1 MGRKSR
7 QQSKKVPYISPHP
20 VRVGEIYIGSG
31 HHRCG
36 NRYWM
41 ISSLPKGDKVDIRC
55 TACRKERT
63 VCLSAIANDFKLYS
77 RPNTK
82 NRNSLNGVSAFK
94 LNPHSLIG
102 LYSTRSCSNNSHK
115 IKDVIARIPVKVNGK
130 PQIID
135 VDAWYCETCKIYY
148 ILHSTYDGINGIPIC
163 DVKDFRTGKIISS
176 ATDYDNV
183 VTSNYETMLHKL
195 GYNVNQQENLS
206 SQERQKIL
214 AQIVQKRQIS
224 KNEIISL
231 LQYYIRRNEN
241 NGNMIFAVEK
251 WEQDLIFMK
260 RFRMQSSEVIDVD
273 QIRIK

>member
-1 MGRKSR
+1 
-7 QQSKKVPYISPHP
+7 
-20 VRVGEIYIGSG
+20 
-31 HHRCG
+31 
-36 NRYWM
+36 
-41 ISSLPKGDKVDIRC
+41 
-55 TACRKERT
+55 
-63 VCLSAIANDFKLYS
+63 
-77 RPNTK
+77 
-82 NRNSLNGVSAFK
+82 
-94 LNPHSLIG
+94 
-102 LYSTRSCSNNSHK
+102 
-115 IKDVIARIPVKVNGK
+115 
-130 PQIID
+130 
-135 VDAWYCETCKIYY
+135 
-148 ILHSTYDGINGIPIC
+148 
-163 DVKDFRTGKIISS
+163 
-176 ATDYDNV
+176 
-183 VTSNYETMLHKL
+183 MLHKL